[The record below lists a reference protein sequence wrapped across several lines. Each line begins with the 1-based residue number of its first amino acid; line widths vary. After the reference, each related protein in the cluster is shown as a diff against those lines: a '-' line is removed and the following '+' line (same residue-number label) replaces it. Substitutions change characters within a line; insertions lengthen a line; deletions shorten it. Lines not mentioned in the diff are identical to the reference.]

1 MCVNQELPDAQA
13 GFRKGTRTRDQIA
26 NIRWIIEKIREFQQN
41 IYFCFIGDS
50 LIAQLV
56 KNPSAMQDTPVQFLG
71 GEDPLE
77 KAQANHS
84 SIPGLPLWLIGK
96 ESTCNVRDLGLIPGL
111 GRSPREGKGYPLQ
124 YSGLENSVD
133 CIVHG
138 VTKSQTQLTNFHFH
152 IVFTGPSAFAAAAKS
167 CQSCPT
173 L

>member
-1 MCVNQELPDAQA
+1 MNRELSDVQA
-13 GFRKGTRTRDQIA
+13 GGRGTRDQIA
-26 NIRWIIEKIREFQQN
+26 NIRLIIEKIREFQQT

-111 GRSPREGKGYPLQ
+111 GRSPREGKGYSLQ
-124 YSGLENSVD
+124 FSGLENSRD

-138 VTKSQTQLTNFHFH
+138 VEKSHIWLSDFH
-152 IVFTGPSAFAAAAKS
+152 
-167 CQSCPT
+167 
-173 L
+173 